1 MQEKATDKYWMHNY
15 IPLYDRHI
23 GHLRDTKNLKI
34 LELGVSRGASLLL
47 WKEAF
52 PKAQIY
58 GLDKN
63 TAIWQEF
70 LKGQE
75 RIKVFVGRQE
85 DDEFIAQVV
94 ANGPYDIIIDDAYHA
109 AAMQQRMLSKF
120 WQACK
125 SVYVIEDLRSGS
137 YLKKLKRPKGVPRTT
152 DVLKKFVDNIHR
164 RAEVRCMSHY
174 YDICF
179 LEKL

>member
-1 MQEKATDKYWMHNY
+1 MHNY

-23 GHLRDTKNLKI
+23 GHLRKKRNLKI

-63 TAIWQEF
+63 TAKWQKY
-70 LKGQE
+70 LKDQD
-75 RIKVFVGRQE
+75 RIQVFVGRQE
-85 DDEFIAQVV
+85 NDEFMEQVV
-94 ANGPYDIIIDDAYHA
+94 DSGPYDIIIDDCSHA
-109 AAMQQRMLSKF
+109 AEMQQRMFKML
-120 WQACK
+120 WPVCK

-137 YLKKLKRPKGVPRTT
+137 
-152 DVLKKFVDNIHR
+152 NN
-164 RAEVRCMSHY
+164 
-174 YDICF
+174 
-179 LEKL
+179 